1 MFSTITTVA
10 STIMPM
16 LMARPPSDMRL
27 ADNPSYHI
35 RMKATS
41 MQKGIAA
48 AVMNELRKL
57 PSSSTKMIST
67 NSSPSISDSTTV
79 CTLLSTSSRRTE
91 NMGSQIGV
99 SLHFG
104 QEVDM

>member
-16 LMARPPSDMRL
+16 LIAKPPSDMRF
-27 ADNPSYHI
+27 AESPAYHI

-57 PSSSTKMIST
+57 PSSRTRITSTSA
-67 NSSPSISDSTTV
+67 SPSISDSTTV
-79 CTLLSTSSRRTE
+79 CTLLSTSSA
-91 NMGSQIGV
+91 
-99 SLHFG
+99 
-104 QEVDM
+104 